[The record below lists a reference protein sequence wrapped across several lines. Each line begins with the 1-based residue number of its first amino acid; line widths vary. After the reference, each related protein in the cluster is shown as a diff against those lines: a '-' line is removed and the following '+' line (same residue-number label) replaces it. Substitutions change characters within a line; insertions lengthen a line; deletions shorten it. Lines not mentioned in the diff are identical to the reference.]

1 MLDGESGAAG
11 PQVKYQA
18 RPAGSPLRR
27 SRLGD
32 LRMRVVYQVLAVVAA
47 LAVLVAGGLAIALS
61 GGADEGA
68 ARPVAAPP
76 AVPSSSA
83 PSPPASAA
91 STPGSSPAA
100 SPGSTGAPA
109 TASPAASPAATV
121 AGSSGAPSTA
131 PSAVASVPSGAAATA
146 VPSGV
151 ASAVPSG
158 APSAAPSVVP
168 SAVAAPVASATPSPG
183 ASIAPGYTALE
194 ALAAD
199 RRVPKLPGRIRLR
212 ALTGKPVATMGV
224 IKDAK
229 TGVSVPR
236 LRAPWKRYGAAPF
249 TSRQVLPKAGAGPR
263 AMLVSCPVP
272 IEAQQRLRDTA
283 LLAARWTLNHH
294 PKGAVIRWLG
304 AQPIKKGWTLYYQV
318 KYGKRASVAAVAVLD
333 TGKARPALVFVTI
346 PDTQKKRWADIRRV
360 MSGVRVLG

>member
-1 MLDGESGAAG
+1 
-11 PQVKYQA
+11 
-18 RPAGSPLRR
+18 
-27 SRLGD
+27 
-32 LRMRVVYQVLAVVAA
+32 MRVVYQVLAVVAA

-91 STPGSSPAA
+91 STPGSSAAA
-100 SPGSTGAPA
+100 SPGSTDAPA
-109 TASPAASPAATV
+109 TAAPAASPAATV

-131 PSAVASVPSGAAATA
+131 PSTAPSAVAPVPSGAATA
-146 VPSGV
+146 VPSGAPSV
-151 ASAVPSG
+151 VPSAV
-158 APSAAPSVVP
+158 PSVVP

-224 IKDAK
+224 IKDTK

-272 IEAQQRLRDTA
+272 IEAQERLRDTA

>member
-91 STPGSSPAA
+91 STPGSSAAA
-100 SPGSTGAPA
+100 SPGSTDAPA

-121 AGSSGAPSTA
+121 AGFSGAPSTAPSTA
-131 PSAVASVPSGAAATA
+131 PSAVAPVPSGAATA
-146 VPSGV
+146 VPSG
-151 ASAVPSG
+151 
-158 APSAAPSVVP
+158 APSVVP

-224 IKDAK
+224 IKDTK

-272 IEAQQRLRDTA
+272 IEAQERLRDTA

-294 PKGAVIRWLG
+294 PKGSVIRWLG